1 MRPHSPA
8 EQINKWLR
16 VFEQLLIK
24 NNINAASR
32 LFQDDCYWRDLL
44 SFTWN
49 IKTCEG
55 GNQIADMLRAVL
67 LNVQPIN
74 WKQDGEATEIDGVIE
89 SWITFETS
97 VARGRGQVRLI
108 DGKCWTLFTAMDEL
122 KNHEEKKGK
131 SRDRGATHG
140 PIKGRK
146 SWLDNTTSKKA
157 RLGYEE
163 QPYCVIIGGGQGGI
177 ALGARLRRLD
187 VPTIIVETNVYAGDS
202 WRKRYKSLCLHDTVW
217 YDHMPYLPF
226 PDDWPIYTPKDK
238 LGDWLEAYV
247 KIMELNYWTASTCQS
262 AAYDDTTG
270 EWAVTIMRDGALV
283 TLRPKHIVL
292 ATGMS
297 GVPIMP
303 ELTGTD
309 KFKGKIVHSSEHIGG
324 EGYQGKKCVIIGSN
338 NSAHDICADLWEHGA
353 DVTMVQRSSTLVAK
367 SDTLFKLGSS
377 KLYSEEALEKGIT
390 TDIADM
396 ISASRPYRILTEL
409 SKPTCIELQKHDQ
422 DFYER
427 LKKAGF
433 ILDFGEDGSG
443 LFMKYIR
450 RGSGYYIDVG
460 ASELIANGDV
470 KLQTG
475 QVAGLS
481 ETSILM
487 EDGSVLESDLIVC
500 ATGYGSMN
508 GWAAKLISKDVAN
521 KVGKVWGI
529 GSGTTNDPGPW
540 EGELRNIWKPTQ
552 QDGLWFHGGNLAQS
566 RFYSQ
571 FLALQ
576 IKARAVDIST
586 PVYAL
591 QESYHRN

>member
-1 MRPHSPA
+1 MCRLSPA
-8 EQINKWLR
+8 EQINEWLK
-16 VFEQLLIK
+16 VFEQSLI
-24 NNINAASR
+24 NIDTNAASK
-32 LFQDDCYWRDLL
+32 LFRDDCYWRDLVA
-44 SFTWN
+44 FTWN
-49 IKTCEG
+49 IKTFEG
-55 GNQIADMLRAVL
+55 YAQIADMLGAVL
-67 LNVQPIN
+67 HNVKPVN
-74 WKQDGEATEIDGVIE
+74 WKQKGAAIETNGVIE

-97 VARGRGQVRLI
+97 VARGCGQVRLVG
-108 DGKCWTLFTAMDEL
+108 GKCWTLFTVMSEL
-122 KNHEEKKGK
+122 KGHEEKKGK
-131 SRDRGATHG
+131 NRNRGAAHG
-140 PIKGRK
+140 TIKGRK
-146 SWLDNTTSKKA
+146 SWLDNMAAKEA
-157 RLGYEE
+157 RLGYED

-177 ALGARLRRLD
+177 ALGARLRRLG
-187 VPTIIVETNVYAGDS
+187 VPTIIIESNLRAGDS
-202 WRKRYKSLCLHDTVW
+202 WRKRYKSLCLHDSVW

-247 KIMELNYWTASTCQS
+247 KIMELSYWTSSICQS
-262 AAYDDTTG
+262 AAYDNATG
-270 EWAVTIMRDGALV
+270 EWGVSIMRDGAPV
-283 TLRPKHIVL
+283 TLRPKHLVL

-297 GVPIMP
+297 GVPHMP
-303 ELTGTD
+303 ELTGAD
-309 KFKGKIVHSSEHIGG
+309 KFKGKLVHSSKHLSS
-324 EGYQGKKCVIIGSN
+324 EGYQGGKCVIIGSN
-338 NSAHDICADLWEHGA
+338 NSAHDICADLWENGA
-353 DVTMVQRSSTLVAK
+353 NVTMVQRSSTLVAK

-396 ISASRPYRILTEL
+396 INASQPYRVLTEL
-409 SKPTCIELQKHDQ
+409 SKPACIELQKHDQ
-422 DFYER
+422 NFYKR
-427 LKKAGF
+427 LEQAGF

-481 ETSILM
+481 KTSVIM
-487 EDGSVLESDLIVC
+487 EDGSELEADLVVC

-552 QDGLWFHGGNLAQS
+552 QVGLWFHGGNLAQS

-576 IKARAVDIST
+576 IKARAVDIPT
-586 PVYAL
+586 PIYAL

>member
-1 MRPHSPA
+1 
-8 EQINKWLR
+8 
-16 VFEQLLIK
+16 
-24 NNINAASR
+24 
-32 LFQDDCYWRDLL
+32 
-44 SFTWN
+44 
-49 IKTCEG
+49 
-55 GNQIADMLRAVL
+55 
-67 LNVQPIN
+67 
-74 WKQDGEATEIDGVIE
+74 
-89 SWITFETS
+89 
-97 VARGRGQVRLI
+97 
-108 DGKCWTLFTAMDEL
+108 
-122 KNHEEKKGK
+122 
-131 SRDRGATHG
+131 
-140 PIKGRK
+140 
-146 SWLDNTTSKKA
+146 
-157 RLGYEE
+157 
-163 QPYCVIIGGGQGGI
+163 
-177 ALGARLRRLD
+177 
-187 VPTIIVETNVYAGDS
+187 
-202 WRKRYKSLCLHDTVW
+202 
-217 YDHMPYLPF
+217 MPYLPF

>member
-1 MRPHSPA
+1 
-8 EQINKWLR
+8 
-16 VFEQLLIK
+16 
-24 NNINAASR
+24 
-32 LFQDDCYWRDLL
+32 
-44 SFTWN
+44 
-49 IKTCEG
+49 
-55 GNQIADMLRAVL
+55 
-67 LNVQPIN
+67 
-74 WKQDGEATEIDGVIE
+74 
-89 SWITFETS
+89 
-97 VARGRGQVRLI
+97 
-108 DGKCWTLFTAMDEL
+108 
-122 KNHEEKKGK
+122 
-131 SRDRGATHG
+131 
-140 PIKGRK
+140 
-146 SWLDNTTSKKA
+146 
-157 RLGYEE
+157 
-163 QPYCVIIGGGQGGI
+163 
-177 ALGARLRRLD
+177 
-187 VPTIIVETNVYAGDS
+187 
-202 WRKRYKSLCLHDTVW
+202 
-217 YDHMPYLPF
+217 LPF